1 MENKKRMKVAIFTKN
16 AYRERGMGEDDML
29 VGFVRYTSDMDA
41 LLYALDPEDE
51 HLMKIVDLDKDDVL
65 YREYQ
70 IEKVIIEYPLDETA
84 AS

>member
-1 MENKKRMKVAIFTKN
+1 MENEKRMKVAIFTKN

-41 LLYALDPEDE
+41 LLYSLDPDDE
-51 HLMKIVDLDKDDVL
+51 HLMKIVDLDENDVL
-65 YREYQ
+65 NREYK
-70 IEKVIIEYPLDETA
+70 IKKVIIEYPLDGTA